1 MRRDCPLV
9 DPNCDPSPRKVGP
22 VIPFRH
28 RMLNPTSEPICW
40 KPDGISSQELEAQ
53 GLQKREETGG
63 VCGPAWRAEGAGA
76 TGIPV
81 RSAEGG
87 FSGPTAT
94 SQGVGEPQGFGRSG
108 RAGLGGKDPRSPR
121 IPHGPRPSQHPLA
134 RSPHTPEDHAHFL
147 SLRFRIWH
155 QLVIG
160 WTSEATPLVFPP
172 ASR

>member
-1 MRRDCPLV
+1 MT
-9 DPNCDPSPRKVGP
+9 
-22 VIPFRH
+22 PFRH

-63 VCGPAWRAEGAGA
+63 SAVRLGEQRERARRGSRCE
-76 TGIPV
+76 V
-81 RSAEGG
+81 RRECLAD
-87 FSGPTAT
+87 
-94 SQGVGEPQGFGRSG
+94 PQQQVKESESG
-108 RAGLGGKDPRSPR
+108 RASEDLAEPGWGGKDPRSPR

-134 RSPHTPEDHAHFL
+134 RSPHTPEDHAHSL

-172 ASR
+172 ASRWEVLRKISWSIEGLVPSV